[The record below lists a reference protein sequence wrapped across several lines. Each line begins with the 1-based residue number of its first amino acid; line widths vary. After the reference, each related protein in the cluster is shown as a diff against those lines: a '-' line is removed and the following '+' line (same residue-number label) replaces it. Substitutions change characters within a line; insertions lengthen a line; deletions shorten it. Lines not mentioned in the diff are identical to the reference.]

1 MSEAPRYLGKVALI
15 TGAGGGIGRATAER
29 LAGEGAALLL
39 ADVAEPALAESADAA
54 RKAGARV
61 VADGVR
67 VVAVAADVAR
77 LEDFEALVARAERE
91 LGGLDLLV
99 NNAGIEGVVAPIESY
114 PLDVFDRVLAVNVR
128 GVFLGMRAAAPA
140 LRRRGGGAIVN
151 LASVAGVT
159 GDPNLSAYIASK
171 HAVIGLTRS
180 GALAFGKD
188 GVRVN
193 AVAPSPVETRMMR
206 SLEAGMGG
214 PQGAEAV
221 KKLVAERIPLGRYAE
236 PAEVAALIAFLGSD
250 EARFITGSIYTIDGG
265 MTPI

>member
-1 MSEAPRYLGKVALI
+1 MSGARRYPGKVALI

-29 LAGEGAALLL
+29 LASEGAALLL
-39 ADVAEPALAESADAA
+39 ADVAEAALAESAETA
-54 RKAGARV
+54 RQAGARV
-61 VADGVR
+61 VA
-67 VVAVAADVAR
+67 AAADVTR
-77 LEDFEALVARAERE
+77 PEDFEALVARAERE

-206 SLEAGMGG
+206 SLETGMGG
-214 PQGAEAV
+214 AQGAEMV
-221 KKLVAERIPLGRYAE
+221 RKLVSERIPLGRYAE

>member
-1 MSEAPRYLGKVALI
+1 MSGARRYAGKVALI

-29 LAGEGAALLL
+29 LASEGAALLL
-39 ADVAEPALAESADAA
+39 ADVAEDALAESTEAA
-54 RKAGARV
+54 RQAGARV
-61 VADGVR
+61 LA
-67 VVAVAADVAR
+67 AAADVTR

-140 LRRRGGGAIVN
+140 LRRRGAGAIVN

-214 PQGAEAV
+214 PQGGEMIR
-221 KKLVAERIPLGRYAE
+221 KLVSERIPLGRYAE

>member
-1 MSEAPRYLGKVALI
+1 MSEARRYAGKVALI

-29 LAGEGAALLL
+29 LAREGAALLL
-39 ADVAEPALAESADAA
+39 TDIAEPALAESADAA
-54 RKAGARV
+54 RQAGARV
-61 VADGVR
+61 VTA
-67 VVAVAADVAR
+67 AADVSRA
-77 LEDFEALVARAERE
+77 EDFEGLVARVERE
-91 LGGLDLLV
+91 LGGLDFLV
-99 NNAGIEGVVAPIESY
+99 NNAGIEGVVAPLESY

-206 SLEAGMGG
+206 SLETGMGG

-221 KKLVAERIPLGRYAE
+221 RKLVAERIPLGRYAE

-265 MTPI
+265 MTPV

>member
-1 MSEAPRYLGKVALI
+1 MSGARRYAGKVALI

-29 LAGEGAALLL
+29 LASEGAALLL
-39 ADVAEPALAESADAA
+39 ADVAEAALAESAEAA
-54 RKAGARV
+54 RQAGARV
-61 VADGVR
+61 VA
-67 VVAVAADVAR
+67 AAADVTR
-77 LEDFEALVARAERE
+77 PEDFEALVARAERE

-214 PQGAEAV
+214 PQGAEMV
-221 KKLVAERIPLGRYAE
+221 RKLVSERIPLGRYAE

>member
-1 MSEAPRYLGKVALI
+1 
-15 TGAGGGIGRATAER
+15 
-29 LAGEGAALLL
+29 
-39 ADVAEPALAESADAA
+39 
-54 RKAGARV
+54 
-61 VADGVR
+61 
-67 VVAVAADVAR
+67 VVAVAADVTR
-77 LEDFEALVARAERE
+77 PEDFEALVARAERE

-214 PQGAEAV
+214 PQGGEMV
-221 KKLVAERIPLGRYAE
+221 RKLVSERIPLGRYAE

-265 MTPI
+265 MTPV

>member
-1 MSEAPRYLGKVALI
+1 MSAARYAGKVALV
-15 TGAGGGIGRATAER
+15 TGAAGGIGLATAER
-29 LAGEGAALLL
+29 LAAEGASLLL
-39 ADVAEPALAESADAA
+39 ADLPGSALEAAAEAA
-54 RKAGARV
+54 RAAGAR
-61 VADGVR
+61 AL
-67 VVAVAADVAR
+67 AVSGDVTS
-77 LEDFEALVARAERE
+77 EAEFQAFVERAERE
-91 LGGLDLLV
+91 LGGFDLLV

-128 GVFLGMRAAAPA
+128 GVFLGLRFGGPA

-180 GALAFGKD
+180 GALAFGPS
-188 GVRVN
+188 VRVN
-193 AVAPSPVETRMMR
+193 AVCPSPVETRMMR

-214 PQGAEAV
+214 AQPELV
-221 KKLVAERIPLGRYAE
+221 KKFVTERIPAGRYAE

-250 EARFITGSIYTIDGG
+250 EARFINGSIYTIDGG
-265 MTPI
+265 MTPV

>member
-1 MSEAPRYLGKVALI
+1 MSERQRYRDKVALI
-15 TGAGGGIGRATAER
+15 TGAGGGIGRASAER
-29 LAGEGAALLL
+29 LASEGASLVL
-39 ADVAEPALAESADAA
+39 ADVAEAALVESADAA
-54 RKAGARV
+54 RQAGTRV
-61 VADGVR
+61 LAAVADVTR
-67 VVAVAADVAR
+67 P
-77 LEDFEALVARAERE
+77 EDFDALVARAEHE

-99 NNAGIEGVVAPIESY
+99 NNAGIEGAVAPIESY

-159 GDPNLSAYIASK
+159 GDASLSAYVASK

-206 SLEAGMGG
+206 SLEAGLGG
-214 PQGAEAV
+214 PQGAEMV
-221 KKLVAERIPLGRYAE
+221 KKLVTERIPLGRYAE

-250 EARFITGSIYTIDGG
+250 EARFINGSTYTIDGG
-265 MTPI
+265 MTPV

>member
-1 MSEAPRYLGKVALI
+1 MSAARYAGKVALV
-15 TGAGGGIGRATAER
+15 TGAAGGIGLATAER
-29 LAGEGAALLL
+29 LAAEGASLLL
-39 ADVAEPALAESADAA
+39 ADLPGSALEAAAEAA
-54 RKAGARV
+54 RAAGAR
-61 VADGVR
+61 AL
-67 VVAVAADVAR
+67 AVSGDVTS
-77 LEDFEALVARAERE
+77 EAEFQAFVERAERE

-128 GVFLGMRAAAPA
+128 GVFLGLRFGGPA

-180 GALAFGKD
+180 GALAFGPS
-188 GVRVN
+188 VRVN
-193 AVAPSPVETRMMR
+193 AVCPSPVETRMMR

-214 PQGAEAV
+214 AQPELV
-221 KKLVAERIPLGRYAE
+221 KKFVTERIPAGRYAE

-250 EARFITGSIYTIDGG
+250 EARFINGSIYTIDGG
-265 MTPI
+265 MTPV

>member
-1 MSEAPRYLGKVALI
+1 MSGARRYAGKVALI

-29 LAGEGAALLL
+29 LASEGAALLL
-39 ADVAEPALAESADAA
+39 ADVAEAALAEGAEAA
-54 RKAGARV
+54 RQAGARV
-61 VADGVR
+61 VA
-67 VVAVAADVAR
+67 AAADVTR
-77 LEDFEALVARAERE
+77 PEDFEALVARAERE

-214 PQGAEAV
+214 AQGAEMV
-221 KKLVAERIPLGRYAE
+221 RKLVSERIPLGRYAE

>member
-1 MSEAPRYLGKVALI
+1 MSAARYAGKVALV
-15 TGAGGGIGRATAER
+15 TGAAGGIGLATAER
-29 LAGEGAALLL
+29 LAAEGAALLL
-39 ADVAEPALAESADAA
+39 ADLPGSALEAAAEAA
-54 RKAGARV
+54 RAAGGRA
-61 VADGVR
+61 
-67 VVAVAADVAR
+67 VAVSGDVTS
-77 LEDFEALVARAERE
+77 ETDFRAFVERAERE

-128 GVFLGMRAAAPA
+128 GVFLGLRFGGPA

-180 GALAFGKD
+180 GALAFGPS
-188 GVRVN
+188 VRVN
-193 AVAPSPVETRMMR
+193 AVCPSPVETRMMR

-214 PQGAEAV
+214 AQPELV
-221 KKLVAERIPLGRYAE
+221 KKFVTERIPAGRYAE

-250 EARFITGSIYTIDGG
+250 EARFINGSIYTIDGG
-265 MTPI
+265 MTPV

>member
-1 MSEAPRYLGKVALI
+1 MSAARYAGKVALV
-15 TGAGGGIGRATAER
+15 TGAAGGIGLATAER
-29 LAGEGAALLL
+29 LAAEGAALLL
-39 ADVAEPALAESADAA
+39 ADLPGSALEAAAEAA
-54 RKAGARV
+54 RAAGAR
-61 VADGVR
+61 AL
-67 VVAVAADVAR
+67 AVSGDVTS
-77 LEDFEALVARAERE
+77 EAEFQAFVERAERE
-91 LGGLDLLV
+91 LGGFDLLV

-128 GVFLGMRAAAPA
+128 GVFLGLRFGGPA

-180 GALAFGKD
+180 GALAFGPS
-188 GVRVN
+188 VRVN
-193 AVAPSPVETRMMR
+193 AVCPSPVETRMMR

-214 PQGAEAV
+214 AQPELV
-221 KKLVAERIPLGRYAE
+221 KKFVTERIPAGRYAE

-250 EARFITGSIYTIDGG
+250 EARFINGSIYTIDGG
-265 MTPI
+265 MTPV

>member
-1 MSEAPRYLGKVALI
+1 VSAARYAGKVALV
-15 TGAGGGIGRATAER
+15 TGAAGGIGLATAER
-29 LAGEGAALLL
+29 LAAEGASLLL
-39 ADVAEPALAESADAA
+39 ADLPGSALEAAAEAA
-54 RKAGARV
+54 RAAGAR
-61 VADGVR
+61 AL
-67 VVAVAADVAR
+67 AVSGDVTS
-77 LEDFEALVARAERE
+77 EAEFQAFVERAERE
-91 LGGLDLLV
+91 LGGFDLLV

-128 GVFLGMRAAAPA
+128 GVFLGLRFGGPA

-180 GALAFGKD
+180 GALAFGPS
-188 GVRVN
+188 VRVN
-193 AVAPSPVETRMMR
+193 AVCPSPVETRMMR

-214 PQGAEAV
+214 AQPELV
-221 KKLVAERIPLGRYAE
+221 KKFVTERIPAGRYAE

-250 EARFITGSIYTIDGG
+250 EARFINGSIYTIDGG
-265 MTPI
+265 MTPV

>member
-1 MSEAPRYLGKVALI
+1 MSEARRYGGKVALI

-39 ADVAEPALAESADAA
+39 ADVAEPARQERAGAA

-61 VADGVR
+61 VA
-67 VVAVAADVAR
+67 AAADVTR
-77 LEDFEALVARAERE
+77 PEDFEALAARAERE

-159 GDPNLSAYIASK
+159 GDPNLSAYVASK

-206 SLEAGMGG
+206 SLEAGLGG

-221 KKLVAERIPLGRYAE
+221 KKLVAERIPLGRDAE

>member
-1 MSEAPRYLGKVALI
+1 MSETRRYLGKVALI

-29 LAGEGAALLL
+29 LASEGAALLL

-61 VADGVR
+61 VA
-67 VVAVAADVAR
+67 VAADVTR

>member
-1 MSEAPRYLGKVALI
+1 MSGARRYAGKVALI

-29 LAGEGAALLL
+29 LAGEGASLLL
-39 ADVAEPALAESADAA
+39 ADIAEAALAESAEAA
-54 RKAGARV
+54 RQAGARV
-61 VADGVR
+61 VA
-67 VVAVAADVAR
+67 AAADVTR
-77 LEDFEALVARAERE
+77 PEDFEALVARAERE
-91 LGGLDLLV
+91 LGGLDFLV

-214 PQGAEAV
+214 PQGAEMV
-221 KKLVAERIPLGRYAE
+221 RKLVSERIPLGRYAE

-265 MTPI
+265 MTPV